1 MGFIGVQPA
10 SVPLTASDITNDIIN
25 ADKIADN
32 SISEE
37 HLDPTIITGLS
48 ELAEAPA
55 STDEFLIS
63 DGGTLKRLDAS
74 YVGGGSFDFLGGVNA
89 SNHNSNKIQLQQV
102 FSSDYQ
108 RYKLMAAFQ
117 GTSAGAVVEF
127 RWLLSD
133 NSEFTTGVYHTIIQ
147 GRKSNSSSSSVENNF
162 DWSRSNSQVILD
174 QATGSHI
181 HKFTLDLF
189 PNQNDNVNYPTAMGN
204 FYSWLHNSAANQ
216 QFSGTIGLYTE
227 TTTSV
232 AGGGVQLEST
242 SGNFGTVNV
251 GIWGYKDS

>member
-1 MGFIGVQPA
+1 MTSELKVDKITPA
-10 SVPLTASDITNDIIN
+10 SGTNTQIGEAGDTTN
-25 ADKIADN
+25 LSAGTVT
-32 SISEE
+32 
-37 HLDPTIITGLS
+37 LPTSIITGAS
-48 ELAEAPA
+48 EKTTLVDA
-55 STDEFLIS
+55 DKFLIADS
-63 DGGTLKRLDAS
+63 AGSNAFKHVQKS
-74 YVGGGSFDFLGGVNA
+74 NMPGGSFDFLGAVNA

-127 RWLLSD
+127 RWLKSD
-133 NSEFTTGVYHTIIQ
+133 NTEFTGGNYHTIIQ
-147 GRKSNSSSSSVENNF
+147 GRKSNSVSSSVENNF
-162 DWSRSNSQVILD
+162 DWGRGNSQIILD

-189 PNQNDNVNYPTAMGN
+189 PNQNDNVDYPTAMGN
-204 FYSWLHNSAANQ
+204 FYSWLHNSAANL

-232 AGGGVQLEST
+232 AGGGVQLEAT

-251 GIWGYKDS
+251 GLWGYKDS